1 MEPPPPRPTRLGRL
15 WVYLQEQFPPAVM
28 VPAGV
33 ASFLAMYF
41 GLQALAGRAEL
52 QLSWRAALAAATVV
66 GFMLLLRT
74 YDELKDVEADLEL
87 GRAGDPRYK
96 DRAIVTGQVRVDDV
110 RALRWWTTAALV
122 AFNLPLGAASLGA
135 FAGLFLL
142 GWLSFKWFFWP
153 AVQRNLLLAFATHN
167 PLSLAVEGYVL
178 VVYGSELGW
187 EGLGPEA
194 ALLLVGLWFPVAAWE
209 TSRKIRLPEQ
219 ETSYQTY
226 SMLLGWR
233 AATALPLTFV
243 AVSTACLA
251 LFARHTGL
259 SAVYVAVLLLAA
271 AAAVGACALLLVAPT
286 PARTKLKPFVEA
298 FSVAAQVGLVIA
310 LVAGRDVVF
319 AGGGLPW
326 SP

>member
-1 MEPPPPRPTRLGRL
+1 MESAAPRPTRPGRL

-28 VPAGV
+28 LPAGG

-41 GLQALAGRAEL
+41 GLQALAGRPTL
-52 QLSWRAALAAATVV
+52 QLSWRAVVAALTVV

-74 YDELKDVEADLEL
+74 YDELKDVEADLAL
-87 GRAGDPRYK
+87 GQAGDPRYK
-96 DRAIVTGQVRVDDV
+96 DRAIVTGQVRVEDV
-110 RALRWWTTAALV
+110 RALRWWTTGALV
-122 AFNLPLGAASLGA
+122 ALNLPLGPASLAA
-135 FAGLFLL
+135 FAALFLL

-153 AVQRNLLLAFATHN
+153 AVQENLLLAFATHN

-187 EGLGPEA
+187 VGLGPGA
-194 ALLLVGLWFPVAAWE
+194 ALLLVGLWLPVAAWE

-233 AATALPLTFV
+233 VATALPLTFV
-243 AVSTACLA
+243 TVSTVCLA
-251 LFARHTGL
+251 LFATQTGL
-259 SAVYVAVLLLAA
+259 SGVYVGVLI
-271 AAAVGACALLLVAPT
+271 AAAVAAAGACVLLLVAPT
-286 PARTKLKPFVEA
+286 PGRTNLKPFVEA

-310 LVAGRDVVF
+310 LVAGREVTF

-326 SP
+326 SM